1 VVALASVAFGMP
13 VRYAGMPPLLPS
25 QLLYSGLFWIIL
37 DNDCVGRVTG
47 VILIGRLH
55 SRTPDECNRDLDE
68 VAGATDAIACSHRSY
83 FLRCNSRL
91 LGDNRA
97 RYAAHEF
104 LIDPASATSEAIK
117 RRNDHSIPI
126 NKDIT
131 GPRPPQTPATSSK
144 SPYRKCAGG
153 MLFRSPRMFCAG
165 ALVDG
170 Y

>member
-1 VVALASVAFGMP
+1 MLLPCLETQNLWPSEVN
-13 VRYAGMPPLLPS
+13 VRY
-25 QLLYSGLFWIIL
+25 
-37 DNDCVGRVTG
+37 
-47 VILIGRLH
+47 
-55 SRTPDECNRDLDE
+55 EDLDE
-68 VAGATDAIACSHRSY
+68 VAGATDAIACSYRSY
-83 FLRCNSRL
+83 FLRSNSPP

-126 NKDIT
+126 NKDMT

-165 ALVDG
+165 ALVDRVPRFIAKCPTMQSPNG
-170 Y
+170 TICSEFGRTG